1 MFPGPPDAVAV
12 RAASTELPSS
22 ALHTGRPVA
31 KFRKCVPIGFE
42 TPDVWYSVASGSVKS
57 QVPVAWQVYFCTPI
71 AWATRNSRLSGAYV
85 RGSSAS
91 PGAVCGAGAA
101 DAAAVTRPHNARTV
115 AQATIKREKRCFVV
129 MEFLSRVE
137 LRDPRQRTTRWDA
150 AEYRRATVFK
160 AGSASVEARL
170 PAEGELAEE
179 LVGAVCAEGVHEG
192 DGADVAIGAR
202 ERAAVQV
209 AGSAGEGERA
219 VDDADGRLTDE
230 RLRGLGLREDACDAL
245 AGAVRRR
252 LRGEV
257 VVDQRRRA
265 GQDGA
270 AGRQVDDVLCRLHP
284 RAGLRLRARACEP
297 ARDEGV
303 RALGDAERSG
313 RMEEAGIDVPLDV
326 RRPVADG
333 KAAAERSS
341 RQGHV
346 LERHR
351 VAARGT
357 HSKGVPV
364 VVHDP
369 AVRGARGG
377 RRGARE
383 VLPNLADGG
392 REDDAVGGDLP

>member
-1 MFPGPPDAVAV
+1 MFPAPPDAVAV

-31 KFRKCVPIGFE
+31 KFRKCVPIGFGA
-42 TPDVWYSVASGSVKS
+42 PDVWYSVASGSVKS

-257 VVDQRRRA
+257 VVDQRCRA
-265 GQDGA
+265 GQYGA

-284 RAGLRLRARACEP
+284 RAR
-297 ARDEGV
+297 
-303 RALGDAERSG
+303 
-313 RMEEAGIDVPLDV
+313 V
-326 RRPVADG
+326 RRRRAQRPHGRGRRRRSA
-333 KAAAERSS
+333 RRTPSS
-341 RQGHV
+341 RRR
-346 LERHR
+346 E
-351 VAARGT
+351 
-357 HSKGVPV
+357 S
-364 VVHDP
+364 
-369 AVRGARGG
+369 
-377 RRGARE
+377 RRGAQWPAGAR
-383 VLPNLADGG
+383 PRTTPCCCPRNAFQG
-392 REDDAVGGDLP
+392 RPSRRARSRRPSRAEPSRTRTARARRRRRTSPRCRARPPPATSC